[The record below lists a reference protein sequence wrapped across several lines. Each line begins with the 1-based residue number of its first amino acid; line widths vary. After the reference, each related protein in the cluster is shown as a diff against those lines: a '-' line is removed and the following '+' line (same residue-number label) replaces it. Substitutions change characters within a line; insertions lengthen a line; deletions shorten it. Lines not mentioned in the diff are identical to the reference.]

1 MAPTPLEGDPV
12 RKGGHHALLRLGD
25 PGQVAAIER
34 DGVAQVQ
41 QAEAVVAHVAVLRR
55 QRVGRRR
62 RNQELRVL
70 PVGLSADHRPL
81 GLEPQ
86 DVLEAVRG
94 VGRRPHAVGVPRR
107 VRGPVPAR
115 PGPGVRAELVGKQPV
130 PTSVDLHVVHGQVSP
145 GDRFRDRGHH
155 GLRRVVEPDR
165 AVNARV
171 DHGLGPPASH
181 VLGVVVGDQAAQQV
195 VAAQPIG
202 PGRHLRGAR
211 LRERRRLRP
220 GSSQRTAHGYDQRDN
235 AQQSESGADDLSR
248 APNDSPPV
256 VTYVTLLAS
265 APSRLRSARAKSCF
279 VQP

>member
-12 RKGGHHALLRLGD
+12 RKGSRHALLRLGD

-130 PTSVDLHVVHGQVSP
+130 PTSVDLHVVHGPRTPPS
-145 GDRFRDRGHH
+145 RGT
-155 GLRRVVEPDR
+155 RPC
-165 AVNARV
+165 
-171 DHGLGPPASH
+171 
-181 VLGVVVGDQAAQQV
+181 
-195 VAAQPIG
+195 
-202 PGRHLRGAR
+202 
-211 LRERRRLRP
+211 RERSRRPRARP
-220 GSSQRTAHGYDQRDN
+220 ACQPRFGC
-235 AQQSESGADDLSR
+235 SGRRSSR
-248 APNDSPPV
+248 AAGCCRAADRSRPSPP
-256 VTYVTLLAS
+256 
-265 APSRLRSARAKSCF
+265 RSSPA
-279 VQP
+279 

>member
-1 MAPTPLEGDPV
+1 MPTIARSGSNHRMYLRPCAASAAARMPLGY
-12 RKGGHHALLRLGD
+12 RAGS
-25 PGQVAAIER
+25 
-34 DGVAQVQ
+34 GVQFPHDQAQASV
-41 QAEAVVAHVAVLRR
+41 
-55 QRVGRRR
+55 
-62 RNQELRVL
+62 
-70 PVGLSADHRPL
+70 PSLSASNRY
-81 GLEPQ
+81 
-86 DVLEAVRG
+86 
-94 VGRRPHAVGVPRR
+94 
-107 VRGPVPAR
+107 
-115 PGPGVRAELVGKQPV
+115 QP
-130 PTSVDLHVVHGQVSP
+130 SVDLHVVHGQVSP

>member
-12 RKGGHHALLRLGD
+12 RKGSRHALLRLGD

-130 PTSVDLHVVHGQVSP
+130 PTQRRPARSP
-145 GDRFRDRGHH
+145 RPGLAGRSLPRPRSPRTPPSRGT
-155 GLRRVVEPDR
+155 RPC
-165 AVNARV
+165 
-171 DHGLGPPASH
+171 
-181 VLGVVVGDQAAQQV
+181 
-195 VAAQPIG
+195 
-202 PGRHLRGAR
+202 
-211 LRERRRLRP
+211 RERSRRPRARP
-220 GSSQRTAHGYDQRDN
+220 ACQPRFGC
-235 AQQSESGADDLSR
+235 SGRRSSR
-248 APNDSPPV
+248 AAGCCRAADRSRPSPP
-256 VTYVTLLAS
+256 
-265 APSRLRSARAKSCF
+265 RSSPA
-279 VQP
+279 